1 MADPATVDDPSV
13 TAKNAQNVKNA
24 VSSPAAMLKRNLIM
38 NRFFAPSGTYPPA
51 GLFSPFHIIML
62 MLSAAIIVTAVLL
75 CRHAKASF
83 VRRQIQILSLVLCAL
98 EIIKIVFNLLT
109 GHADSP
115 NSYVPLYFCSITM
128 YAGLMAGFAKGEA
141 KRIGEVF
148 LATGGI
154 IGGLAY
160 LIYPLT
166 SLTIYPPFHF
176 ISFHSFAFHTI
187 MVYLG
192 FLMLTT
198 DYIKLRPG
206 DAFRH
211 ALIICAVSLLALILN
226 LATDSNLMFISRNY
240 PGTFLEILYNLFPGA
255 SFTIV
260 MVLSQAFGPFYLVY
274 PFWYLAQRKKPQE
287 DPASEMHDKEVGN
300 PL

>member
-1 MADPATVDDPSV
+1 MGY
-13 TAKNAQNVKNA
+13 
-24 VSSPAAMLKRNLIM
+24 
-38 NRFFAPSGTYPPA
+38 FFAPSGTYPPA
-51 GLFSPFHIIML
+51 GLFSPFHLGML
-62 MLSAAIIVTAVLL
+62 VLSAAIIITAVTL
-75 CRHAKASF
+75 CRHVKATF
-83 VRRQIQILSLVLCAL
+83 VRRQIQILSVVLCVL
-98 EIIKIVFNLLT
+98 EVIKIVFNLLT

-128 YAGLMAGFAKGEA
+128 YAGLMAGFAKGEIR
-141 KRIGEVF
+141 RIGEVF
-148 LATGGI
+148 LTTGGI

-192 FLMLTT
+192 FMMLVTG
-198 DYIKLRPG
+198 YIKLRPG

-211 ALIICAVSLLALILN
+211 AILICAVSLAALILN

-260 MVLSQAFGPFYLVY
+260 MVLGQAFGPFYLVY
-274 PFWYLAQRKKPQE
+274 PFWLLAQRKKPQE
-287 DPASEMHDKEVGN
+287 EAAHETHDEGADDALCDPTASESEEVQN
-300 PL
+300 AAVRH